1 MVVTSRMW
9 DTLCAAIDRPELLV
23 DPRFEDMWKRNENGK
38 ELYAEIAELDLNK
51 VAKCWDEAQKKLTET
66 SEKKDD
72 QLEPLDRSIV
82 GSTTRDKA
90 NVPRWE
96 ALGKYLHHWITLRA
110 RADKPCVSLCAVQ
123 DWTR

>member
-1 MVVTSRMW
+1 MDRSEVDS
-9 DTLCAAIDRPELLV
+9 TLAAYGQDHLLRHKSSLG
-23 DPRFEDMWKRNENGK
+23 DDQLA

-123 DWTR
+123 GWTR